1 MPKPEYPTT
10 AFCFK
15 VAFAGSTEVDQAFQ
29 EVRGIGAELETEEVA
44 EGGENRFVHRLPK
57 TIKHPLLELKRGIA
71 PQTSALVGWCKSVL
85 EFGKAIETKAI
96 VVLLLDPDGKP
107 LLSWQFS
114 DAYPVKWEIS
124 DFNSMKNE
132 VTIETISLSYTFSKR
147 L

>member
-1 MPKPEYPTT
+1 MTSRVENRRSN
-10 AFCFK
+10 CSLRWLLGL
-15 VAFAGSTEVDQAFQ
+15 AFASPAA
-29 EVRGIGAELETEEVA
+29 IA

-107 LLSWQFS
+107 LLGWQFS